1 MTFLKQIM
9 IFLTSFMLLAM
20 TGQTALAKDVQVSGS
35 LLGKSSQEQAKQQVL
50 TSELITL
57 YGSKDSAELTYQIP
71 AGASSGNQ
79 QLVIEYEASNL
90 LISPSSLTVVIDDE
104 PVKTLKLDGDSK
116 RKTVKLNLNKSQSAQ
131 GYHNV
136 SLKFYGVMK
145 EGVCVRQ
152 DTSGNWIKIYPDSR
166 LTLADSS
173 EAKGTSLDHYP
184 YPFAQSGNTAEET
197 AIVIPDNP
205 SSAEI
210 EAAVK
215 TEGYLKTV
223 DSSVSIAYVTESE
236 LKKIDKPTIVIGVDK
251 HWNGK
256 VKKLLKQA
264 GLQAKG
270 ENLLLAE
277 RVLKAEGK
285 QQPVLFAQAA
295 SEDALTKKISVMTD
309 QTYTGQLSGDT
320 LSISKLQQTEKKESD
335 KLTLENF
342 GAGDI
347 TIGADKTSSAHYFYP
362 ASAVLDENQS
372 AKLSLKLKKSET
384 IQASTA
390 ENESA
395 SQAAELKVMI
405 NGQPHSVRLDEL
417 GKEDKNGFYHVTV
430 KVDPKLLQKNR
441 YIDIQFVTTG
451 LKENNPCNTT
461 DEEKWV
467 FIDKNST
474 LSYAIKGMSPSADF
488 QEWPLPYAGNQ
499 DQTTLIVLP
508 DTVSQSK
515 LEELS
520 LVTESFG
527 NEAQHS
533 YTVKKSSDVTAND
546 AKGRNLIF
554 IGGINQFSLLKEK
567 SSDLLVPQEKNGS
580 FDVSSFEMLN
590 ETTKQVVFTQ
600 ASVWDSRYTMAVF
613 APSKG
618 DGTAVTKEIIS
629 YLNSNDE
636 SATVLNETNSQQVF
650 TNHQQ
655 LKSETNS
662 SDAEQPTQDHSQK
675 WMYIGVLALIMVVA
689 AVFIWIAA
697 FLNSWKAVP
706 KAEYEKRR

>member
-1 MTFLKQIM
+1 MKQIM

-20 TGQTALAKDVQVSGS
+20 TGQTALAKEVQVSGS
-35 LLGKSSQEQAKQQVL
+35 LIGKSSQEQAKQQVL

-90 LISPSSLTVVIDDE
+90 LISPSSLTAVIDDE

-417 GKEDKNGFYHVTV
+417 GKEDKNRFYHVTV

-527 NEAQHS
+527 SEAQHS
-533 YTVKKSSDVTAND
+533 YTVKKSSDVTAKD

-618 DGTAVTKEIIS
+618 DGAAVTKEIIS

-675 WMYIGVLALIMVVA
+675 WMYIGLLALIMVIA
-689 AVFIWIAA
+689 AVFIWIA
-697 FLNSWKAVP
+697 VRRR
-706 KAEYEKRR
+706 KRKTDTE

>member
-1 MTFLKQIM
+1 MKQIM

-90 LISPSSLTVVIDDE
+90 LISPSSLTAVIDDE

-136 SLKFYGVMK
+136 TLKFYGVMK

-335 KLTLENF
+335 MLTLENF

-384 IQASTA
+384 IQASAA

-527 NEAQHS
+527 SEAQHS
-533 YTVKKSSDVTAND
+533 YTVKKSSDVTAKD

-618 DGTAVTKEIIS
+618 DGAAVTKEIIS

-675 WMYIGVLALIMVVA
+675 WMYIGLLALIMVIA
-689 AVFIWIAA
+689 AVFIWIA
-697 FLNSWKAVP
+697 VRRR
-706 KAEYEKRR
+706 KRKTDTE

>member
-1 MTFLKQIM
+1 
-9 IFLTSFMLLAM
+9 MLLAM

-90 LISPSSLTVVIDDE
+90 LISPSSLTAVIDDE

-197 AIVIPDNP
+197 AIVIPDNS

-384 IQASTA
+384 IQASAA

-430 KVDPKLLQKNR
+430 KVDSKLLQKNR

-527 NEAQHS
+527 SEAQHS
-533 YTVKKSSDVTAND
+533 YTVKKSSDVTAKD

-618 DGTAVTKEIIS
+618 DGAAVTKEIIS

-675 WMYIGVLALIMVVA
+675 WMYIGVLALIMVIA
-689 AVFIWIAA
+689 AVFIWIA
-697 FLNSWKAVP
+697 VRRR
-706 KAEYEKRR
+706 KRKTDTE

>member
-1 MTFLKQIM
+1 
-9 IFLTSFMLLAM
+9 MLLAM

-90 LISPSSLTVVIDDE
+90 LISPSSLTAVIDDE

-384 IQASTA
+384 IQASAA

-430 KVDPKLLQKNR
+430 KVEPKLLQKNR

-527 NEAQHS
+527 SEAQHS

-618 DGTAVTKEIIS
+618 DGAAVTKEIIS

-689 AVFIWIAA
+689 AVFIWIAVRR
-697 FLNSWKAVP
+697 K
-706 KAEYEKRR
+706 KRKTDTE

>member
-1 MTFLKQIM
+1 
-9 IFLTSFMLLAM
+9 MLLAM

-90 LISPSSLTVVIDDE
+90 LISPSSLTAVIDDE

-527 NEAQHS
+527 SEAQHS
-533 YTVKKSSDVTAND
+533 YTVKKSSDVTAKD

-689 AVFIWIAA
+689 AVFIWIAVRR
-697 FLNSWKAVP
+697 K
-706 KAEYEKRR
+706 KRKTDTE

>member
-1 MTFLKQIM
+1 MKQIM
-9 IFLTSFMLLAM
+9 IFLTSFMLLVM

-90 LISPSSLTVVIDDE
+90 LISPSSLTAVIDDE
-104 PVKTLKLDGDSK
+104 PVKTLKLDRDSK

-197 AIVIPDNP
+197 AIIIPDHP

-215 TEGYLKTV
+215 TEGFLKTV

-320 LSISKLQQTEKKESD
+320 LSISKLQQTEKKESN

-384 IQASTA
+384 IQASAA

-527 NEAQHS
+527 SEAQHS
-533 YTVKKSSDVTAND
+533 YTVKKSSDVTAKD

-675 WMYIGVLALIMVVA
+675 WMYIGVLALIMVIA
-689 AVFIWIAA
+689 AVFIWIA
-697 FLNSWKAVP
+697 VRRR
-706 KAEYEKRR
+706 KRKTDTE

>member
-57 YGSKDSAELTYQIP
+57 YGSKDSSELTYQIP

-90 LISPSSLTVVIDDE
+90 LISPSSLTAVIDDE
-104 PVKTLKLDGDSK
+104 PVKTLKLDRDSK

-197 AIVIPDNP
+197 AIIIPDHP

-215 TEGYLKTV
+215 TEGFLKTV

-527 NEAQHS
+527 SEAQHS
-533 YTVKKSSDVTAND
+533 YTVKKSSDVTAKD

-580 FDVSSFEMLN
+580 FDVSGFEMLN

-689 AVFIWIAA
+689 AVFIWIAVRR
-697 FLNSWKAVP
+697 K
-706 KAEYEKRR
+706 KRKTDKE

>member
-1 MTFLKQIM
+1 
-9 IFLTSFMLLAM
+9 MLLAM

-90 LISPSSLTVVIDDE
+90 LISPSSLTAVIDDE

-145 EGVCVRQ
+145 EGVCVRL

-295 SEDALTKKISVMTD
+295 SEDALTKKISVITD

-527 NEAQHS
+527 SEAQHS

-580 FDVSSFEMLN
+580 FDVSGFEMLN

-689 AVFIWIAA
+689 AVFIWIA
-697 FLNSWKAVP
+697 VRRR
-706 KAEYEKRR
+706 KRKTDTE

>member
-35 LLGKSSQEQAKQQVL
+35 LLGKSSQEQAKQQML

-90 LISPSSLTVVIDDE
+90 LISPSSLTAVIDDE

-173 EAKGTSLDHYP
+173 GAKGTSLDHYP

-384 IQASTA
+384 IQASAA

-527 NEAQHS
+527 SEAQHS
-533 YTVKKSSDVTAND
+533 YTVKKSSDVTAKD

-580 FDVSSFEMLN
+580 FDVSGFEMLN

-689 AVFIWIAA
+689 AVFIWIA
-697 FLNSWKAVP
+697 VRRR
-706 KAEYEKRR
+706 KRKTDTE

>member
-1 MTFLKQIM
+1 MKQIM
-9 IFLTSFMLLAM
+9 IFLTSFMLLVM

-90 LISPSSLTVVIDDE
+90 LISPSSLTAVIDDE
-104 PVKTLKLDGDSK
+104 PVKTLKLDRDSK

-197 AIVIPDNP
+197 AIIIPDHP

-215 TEGYLKTV
+215 TEGFLKTV

-320 LSISKLQQTEKKESD
+320 LSISKLQQTEKKESN

-527 NEAQHS
+527 SEAQHS
-533 YTVKKSSDVTAND
+533 YTVKKSSDVTAKD

-580 FDVSSFEMLN
+580 FDVSGFEMLN

-618 DGTAVTKEIIS
+618 VGAAVTKEIIS

-689 AVFIWIAA
+689 AVFIWIA
-697 FLNSWKAVP
+697 VRRR
-706 KAEYEKRR
+706 KRKTDTE

>member
-1 MTFLKQIM
+1 MKQIM

-90 LISPSSLTVVIDDE
+90 LISPSSLTAVIDDE

-372 AKLSLKLKKSET
+372 VKLSLKLKKSET

-527 NEAQHS
+527 SEAQHS
-533 YTVKKSSDVTAND
+533 YTVKKSSDVTAKD

-580 FDVSSFEMLN
+580 FDVSGFEMLN

-675 WMYIGVLALIMVVA
+675 WMYIGVLALIMVIA
-689 AVFIWIAA
+689 AVFIWIA
-697 FLNSWKAVP
+697 VRRR
-706 KAEYEKRR
+706 KRKTDTE

>member
-1 MTFLKQIM
+1 
-9 IFLTSFMLLAM
+9 MLLAM

-90 LISPSSLTVVIDDE
+90 LISPSSLTAIIDDE

-197 AIVIPDNP
+197 AIVIPDNS

-256 VKKLLKQA
+256 VKNLLKQA

-527 NEAQHS
+527 SEAQHS

-580 FDVSSFEMLN
+580 FDVSGFEMLN

-618 DGTAVTKEIIS
+618 DGAAVTKEIIS

-662 SDAEQPTQDHSQK
+662 SDAEQLTQDHSQK
-675 WMYIGVLALIMVVA
+675 WMYIGVLALIMVIA
-689 AVFIWIAA
+689 AVFIWIA
-697 FLNSWKAVP
+697 VRRR
-706 KAEYEKRR
+706 KRKTDTE

>member
-1 MTFLKQIM
+1 LKQIM

-90 LISPSSLTVVIDDE
+90 FISPSSLTAVIDDE

-285 QQPVLFAQAA
+285 QQSVLFAQAA
-295 SEDALTKKISVMTD
+295 SEDALTKKISVITD

-441 YIDIQFVTTG
+441 YIDIQFVTIG

-527 NEAQHS
+527 SEAQHS

-580 FDVSSFEMLN
+580 FDVSGFEMLN

-689 AVFIWIAA
+689 AVFIWIA
-697 FLNSWKAVP
+697 VRRR
-706 KAEYEKRR
+706 KRKTDTE

>member
-1 MTFLKQIM
+1 MKQIM

-90 LISPSSLTVVIDDE
+90 LISPSSLTAVIDDE

-384 IQASTA
+384 IQASAT

-474 LSYAIKGMSPSADF
+474 LSYAIKGMSRSADF

-527 NEAQHS
+527 SEAQHS
-533 YTVKKSSDVTAND
+533 YTVKKSSDVTAKD

-689 AVFIWIAA
+689 AVFIWIA
-697 FLNSWKAVP
+697 VRRR
-706 KAEYEKRR
+706 KRKTDTE

>member
-1 MTFLKQIM
+1 MKQIM

-90 LISPSSLTVVIDDE
+90 LISPSSLTAVIDDE

-527 NEAQHS
+527 SEAQHS

-580 FDVSSFEMLN
+580 FDVSGFEMLN

-675 WMYIGVLALIMVVA
+675 WMYIGVLALIMVIA
-689 AVFIWIAA
+689 AVFIWIAVRR
-697 FLNSWKAVP
+697 K
-706 KAEYEKRR
+706 KRKTDTE

>member
-1 MTFLKQIM
+1 MKQIM

-90 LISPSSLTVVIDDE
+90 LISPSSLTAIIDDE

-197 AIVIPDNP
+197 AIVIPDNS

-256 VKKLLKQA
+256 VKNLLKQA

-527 NEAQHS
+527 SEAQHS

-580 FDVSSFEMLN
+580 FDVSGFEMLN

-618 DGTAVTKEIIS
+618 DGAAVTKEIIS

-662 SDAEQPTQDHSQK
+662 SDAEQLTQDHSQK
-675 WMYIGVLALIMVVA
+675 WMYIGVLALIMVIA
-689 AVFIWIAA
+689 AVFIWIA
-697 FLNSWKAVP
+697 VRRR
-706 KAEYEKRR
+706 KRKTDTE

>member
-1 MTFLKQIM
+1 MKQIM

-90 LISPSSLTVVIDDE
+90 LISPSSLTAVIDDE

-197 AIVIPDNP
+197 AIVIPDHP

-390 ENESA
+390 EKESV

-527 NEAQHS
+527 SEAQHS
-533 YTVKKSSDVTAND
+533 YTVKKSSDVTAKD

-580 FDVSSFEMLN
+580 FDVSGFEMLN

-675 WMYIGVLALIMVVA
+675 WMYIGVLALIMLIA
-689 AVFIWIAA
+689 AVFIWIA
-697 FLNSWKAVP
+697 VRRR
-706 KAEYEKRR
+706 KRKTDTE

>member
-1 MTFLKQIM
+1 MKQIM

-90 LISPSSLTVVIDDE
+90 LISPSSLTAVIDDE

-197 AIVIPDNP
+197 AIVIPDHP

-488 QEWPLPYAGNQ
+488 EEWPLPYAGNQ

-527 NEAQHS
+527 SEAQHS

-580 FDVSSFEMLN
+580 FDVSGFEMLN

-613 APSKG
+613 APLKG
-618 DGTAVTKEIIS
+618 DGAAVTKEIIS

-662 SDAEQPTQDHSQK
+662 SDAEQLTQDHSQK
-675 WMYIGVLALIMVVA
+675 WMYIGVLALIMVIA
-689 AVFIWIAA
+689 AVFIWIA
-697 FLNSWKAVP
+697 VRRR
-706 KAEYEKRR
+706 KRKTDTE

>member
-1 MTFLKQIM
+1 
-9 IFLTSFMLLAM
+9 MLLAM

-90 LISPSSLTVVIDDE
+90 LISPSSLTAVIDDE

-527 NEAQHS
+527 SEAQHS

-580 FDVSSFEMLN
+580 FDVSGFEMLN

-675 WMYIGVLALIMVVA
+675 WMYIGVLALIMVIA
-689 AVFIWIAA
+689 AVFIWIAVRR
-697 FLNSWKAVP
+697 K
-706 KAEYEKRR
+706 KRKTDTE

>member
-1 MTFLKQIM
+1 MKQIM
-9 IFLTSFMLLAM
+9 IFLTSFMLLVM

-90 LISPSSLTVVIDDE
+90 LISPSSLTAVIDDE

-197 AIVIPDNP
+197 AIVIPDDP

-527 NEAQHS
+527 SEAQHS
-533 YTVKKSSDVTAND
+533 YTVKKSSDVTAKD

-580 FDVSSFEMLN
+580 FDVSGFEMLN

-662 SDAEQPTQDHSQK
+662 SDAEQSTQDHSQK
-675 WMYIGVLALIMVVA
+675 WMYIGVLALIMVIA
-689 AVFIWIAA
+689 AVFIWIA
-697 FLNSWKAVP
+697 VRRR
-706 KAEYEKRR
+706 KRKTDTE

>member
-1 MTFLKQIM
+1 
-9 IFLTSFMLLAM
+9 MLLAM
-20 TGQTALAKDVQVSGS
+20 TGQTALAKDLQVSGS

-90 LISPSSLTVVIDDE
+90 LISPSSLTAVIDDE

-295 SEDALTKKISVMTD
+295 SEYALTKKISVMTD

-342 GAGDI
+342 GAGDT

-384 IQASTA
+384 IQASAA

-527 NEAQHS
+527 SEAQYS
-533 YTVKKSSDVTAND
+533 YTVKKSSDVTAKD

-580 FDVSSFEMLN
+580 FDVSGFEMLN

-662 SDAEQPTQDHSQK
+662 SGAEQPTQDHSQK
-675 WMYIGVLALIMVVA
+675 WMYIGVLALIMVIA
-689 AVFIWIAA
+689 AVFIWIA
-697 FLNSWKAVP
+697 VRRR
-706 KAEYEKRR
+706 KRKTDTE

>member
-1 MTFLKQIM
+1 
-9 IFLTSFMLLAM
+9 MLLAM

-90 LISPSSLTVVIDDE
+90 LISPSSLTAVIDDE

-197 AIVIPDNP
+197 AIVIPYNP

-384 IQASTA
+384 IQASAT

-527 NEAQHS
+527 SEAQHS

-580 FDVSSFEMLN
+580 FDVSGFEMLN

-675 WMYIGVLALIMVVA
+675 WMYIGVLALIMVIA
-689 AVFIWIAA
+689 AVFIWIAVRR
-697 FLNSWKAVP
+697 K
-706 KAEYEKRR
+706 KRKTDTE

>member
-1 MTFLKQIM
+1 
-9 IFLTSFMLLAM
+9 MLLAM

-35 LLGKSSQEQAKQQVL
+35 LLGKSNQEQAKQQVL

-90 LISPSSLTVVIDDE
+90 LISPSSLTAVIDDE

-384 IQASTA
+384 IQASAA

-527 NEAQHS
+527 SEAQHS
-533 YTVKKSSDVTAND
+533 YTVKKSSDVTAKD

-675 WMYIGVLALIMVVA
+675 WMYIGVLALIMVIA
-689 AVFIWIAA
+689 AVFIWIA
-697 FLNSWKAVP
+697 VRHR
-706 KAEYEKRR
+706 KRRTDTE

>member
-1 MTFLKQIM
+1 MKQIM

-90 LISPSSLTVVIDDE
+90 LISPSSLTAIIDDE

-197 AIVIPDNP
+197 AIVIPDHP

-256 VKKLLKQA
+256 VKNLLKQA

-362 ASAVLDENQS
+362 ASAVLDENQL

-527 NEAQHS
+527 SEAQHS

-580 FDVSSFEMLN
+580 FDVSGFEMLN

-613 APSKG
+613 APLKG
-618 DGTAVTKEIIS
+618 DGAAVTKEIIS

-689 AVFIWIAA
+689 AVFIWIA
-697 FLNSWKAVP
+697 VRRR
-706 KAEYEKRR
+706 KRKTDTE

>member
-1 MTFLKQIM
+1 M

-90 LISPSSLTVVIDDE
+90 LISPSSLTAVIDDE

-173 EAKGTSLDHYP
+173 EEAKGTSLDHYP

-197 AIVIPDNP
+197 AIIIPDNP

-390 ENESA
+390 EKESV

-527 NEAQHS
+527 SEAQHS
-533 YTVKKSSDVTAND
+533 YTVKKSSDVTAKD

-580 FDVSSFEMLN
+580 FDVSGFEMLN

-675 WMYIGVLALIMVVA
+675 WMYIGVLALIMVIA
-689 AVFIWIAA
+689 AVFIWIA
-697 FLNSWKAVP
+697 VRRR
-706 KAEYEKRR
+706 KRKTDTE

>member
-1 MTFLKQIM
+1 MKQIM

-90 LISPSSLTVVIDDE
+90 LISPSSLTAVIDDE

-173 EAKGTSLDHYP
+173 EEAKGTSLDHYP

-197 AIVIPDNP
+197 AIIIPDNP

-256 VKKLLKQA
+256 VKNLLKQA

-362 ASAVLDENQS
+362 ASAVLDENQL

-488 QEWPLPYAGNQ
+488 QESPLPYAGNQ

-527 NEAQHS
+527 SEAQHS

-580 FDVSSFEMLN
+580 FDVSGFEMLN

-662 SDAEQPTQDHSQK
+662 SDAEQPTQDHNQK

-689 AVFIWIAA
+689 AVFIWIA
-697 FLNSWKAVP
+697 VRRR
-706 KAEYEKRR
+706 KRKTDTE

>member
-1 MTFLKQIM
+1 
-9 IFLTSFMLLAM
+9 MLLAM

-390 ENESA
+390 ENEDR
-395 SQAAELKVMI
+395 K
-405 NGQPHSVRLDEL
+405 SV
-417 GKEDKNGFYHVTV
+417 V
-430 KVDPKLLQKNR
+430 
-441 YIDIQFVTTG
+441 
-451 LKENNPCNTT
+451 
-461 DEEKWV
+461 
-467 FIDKNST
+467 
-474 LSYAIKGMSPSADF
+474 
-488 QEWPLPYAGNQ
+488 
-499 DQTTLIVLP
+499 
-508 DTVSQSK
+508 
-515 LEELS
+515 
-520 LVTESFG
+520 
-527 NEAQHS
+527 
-533 YTVKKSSDVTAND
+533 
-546 AKGRNLIF
+546 
-554 IGGINQFSLLKEK
+554 
-567 SSDLLVPQEKNGS
+567 
-580 FDVSSFEMLN
+580 
-590 ETTKQVVFTQ
+590 
-600 ASVWDSRYTMAVF
+600 
-613 APSKG
+613 
-618 DGTAVTKEIIS
+618 
-629 YLNSNDE
+629 
-636 SATVLNETNSQQVF
+636 
-650 TNHQQ
+650 
-655 LKSETNS
+655 
-662 SDAEQPTQDHSQK
+662 
-675 WMYIGVLALIMVVA
+675 
-689 AVFIWIAA
+689 
-697 FLNSWKAVP
+697 
-706 KAEYEKRR
+706 

>member
-1 MTFLKQIM
+1 MKQIM
-9 IFLTSFMLLAM
+9 IFLTSFMLLVM

-90 LISPSSLTVVIDDE
+90 LISPSSLTAVIDDE

-197 AIVIPDNP
+197 AIVIPDDP

-527 NEAQHS
+527 SEAQHS
-533 YTVKKSSDVTAND
+533 YTVKKSSDVTAKD

-580 FDVSSFEMLN
+580 FDVSGFEMLN

-618 DGTAVTKEIIS
+618 DGTAVIKEIIS

-662 SDAEQPTQDHSQK
+662 SDAEQSTQDHSQK
-675 WMYIGVLALIMVVA
+675 WMYIGVLALIMVIA
-689 AVFIWIAA
+689 AVFIWIA
-697 FLNSWKAVP
+697 VRRR
-706 KAEYEKRR
+706 KRKTDTE

>member
-1 MTFLKQIM
+1 MKQIM

-90 LISPSSLTVVIDDE
+90 LISPSSLTAVIDDE
-104 PVKTLKLDGDSK
+104 PVKTLKLDRDSK

-320 LSISKLQQTEKKESD
+320 LSISKLQQTEKKESN

-527 NEAQHS
+527 SEAQHS
-533 YTVKKSSDVTAND
+533 YTVKKSSDVTAKD

-580 FDVSSFEMLN
+580 FDVSGFEMLN

-689 AVFIWIAA
+689 AVFIWIAVRR
-697 FLNSWKAVP
+697 K
-706 KAEYEKRR
+706 KRKTDTE

>member
-1 MTFLKQIM
+1 
-9 IFLTSFMLLAM
+9 MLLAM
-20 TGQTALAKDVQVSGS
+20 TGQTALAKEVQVSGS

-90 LISPSSLTVVIDDE
+90 LISPSSLTAVIDDE

-335 KLTLENF
+335 MLTLENF

-527 NEAQHS
+527 SEAQHS
-533 YTVKKSSDVTAND
+533 YTVKKSSDVTAKD

-618 DGTAVTKEIIS
+618 DGAAVTKEIIS

-675 WMYIGVLALIMVVA
+675 WMYIGVLALIMVIA
-689 AVFIWIAA
+689 AVFIWIA
-697 FLNSWKAVP
+697 VRRR
-706 KAEYEKRR
+706 KRKTDTE

>member
-1 MTFLKQIM
+1 MKQIM

-90 LISPSSLTVVIDDE
+90 LISPSSLTAVIDDE

-384 IQASTA
+384 IQASAT

-527 NEAQHS
+527 SEAQHS
-533 YTVKKSSDVTAND
+533 YTVKKSSDVTAKD

-689 AVFIWIAA
+689 AVFIWIA
-697 FLNSWKAVP
+697 VRRR
-706 KAEYEKRR
+706 KRKTDTE

>member
-1 MTFLKQIM
+1 
-9 IFLTSFMLLAM
+9 MLLAM

-90 LISPSSLTVVIDDE
+90 LISPSSLTAVIDDE

-264 GLQAKG
+264 GLHAKG

-527 NEAQHS
+527 SEAQHS

-580 FDVSSFEMLN
+580 FDVSGFEMLN

-618 DGTAVTKEIIS
+618 DGAAVTKEIIS

-689 AVFIWIAA
+689 AVFIWIA
-697 FLNSWKAVP
+697 VRRR
-706 KAEYEKRR
+706 KRKTDTE

>member
-9 IFLTSFMLLAM
+9 IFLTSFMLLVM

-90 LISPSSLTVVIDDE
+90 LISPSSLTAVIDDE

-384 IQASTA
+384 IQASAA

-527 NEAQHS
+527 SEAQHS
-533 YTVKKSSDVTAND
+533 YTVKKSSDVTAKD

-675 WMYIGVLALIMVVA
+675 WMYIGVLALIMVIA
-689 AVFIWIAA
+689 AVFIWIA
-697 FLNSWKAVP
+697 VRRR
-706 KAEYEKRR
+706 KRKTDTE

>member
-1 MTFLKQIM
+1 
-9 IFLTSFMLLAM
+9 MLLAM

-90 LISPSSLTVVIDDE
+90 LISPSSLTAVIDDE

-264 GLQAKG
+264 GLHAKG

-362 ASAVLDENQS
+362 ASSVLDENQS

-527 NEAQHS
+527 SEAQHS
-533 YTVKKSSDVTAND
+533 YTVKKSSDVTAKD

-618 DGTAVTKEIIS
+618 DGAAVTKEIIS

-675 WMYIGVLALIMVVA
+675 WMYIGVLALIMVIA
-689 AVFIWIAA
+689 AVFIWIA
-697 FLNSWKAVP
+697 VRRR
-706 KAEYEKRR
+706 KRKTDTE

>member
-20 TGQTALAKDVQVSGS
+20 TGQTVLAKDVKISGS

-90 LISPSSLTVVIDDE
+90 LISPSSLTAVIDDE

-295 SEDALTKKISVMTD
+295 SEYALTKKISVMTD

-384 IQASTA
+384 IQASAA

-527 NEAQHS
+527 SEAQHS
-533 YTVKKSSDVTAND
+533 YTVKKSSDVTAKD

-580 FDVSSFEMLN
+580 FDVSGFEMLN

-689 AVFIWIAA
+689 AVFIWIAVRR
-697 FLNSWKAVP
+697 K
-706 KAEYEKRR
+706 KRKTDTE

>member
-1 MTFLKQIM
+1 
-9 IFLTSFMLLAM
+9 MLLAM
-20 TGQTALAKDVQVSGS
+20 AGQPALAKDVQVSDS

-90 LISPSSLTVVIDDE
+90 LISPSSLTAVIDDE

-116 RKTVKLNLNKSQSAQ
+116 RKTVKLNLNKNQSAQ

-166 LTLADSS
+166 LTLAESG

-184 YPFAQSGNTAEET
+184 YPFAQSGNTTEET
-197 AIVIPDNP
+197 ALVIPDDP

-223 DSSVSIAYVTESE
+223 DSSVRIAYVTESE

-256 VKKLLKQA
+256 VKKLMKQA

-270 ENLLLAE
+270 EELLLAE

-295 SEDALTKKISVMTD
+295 SEDVLAKKISVMTD

-320 LSISKLQQTEKKESD
+320 LSISKLKQTEKKESD

-362 ASAVLDENQS
+362 ASAILDENQS

-384 IQASTA
+384 IQASTD
-390 ENESA
+390 ESESA
-395 SQAAELKVMI
+395 SQASELKVMI
-405 NGQPHSVRLDEL
+405 NGQPHSVRLDDL

-467 FIDKNST
+467 FIDKSST

-499 DQTTLIVLP
+499 DQTTVIVLP

-527 NEAQHS
+527 SEAQHS

-567 SSDLLVPQEKNGS
+567 SSDLLVPQAKNGS
-580 FDVSSFEMLN
+580 FDVSGFEMLN

-600 ASVWDSRYTMAVF
+600 ASPWDSHYTMAVF
-613 APSKG
+613 APAKG
-618 DGTAVTKEIIS
+618 EGTAVTKEIIN
-629 YLNSNDE
+629 YLNSNDD

-655 LKSETNS
+655 LKSETIS
-662 SDAEQPTQDHSQK
+662 SGAEQPTQDHSQK
-675 WMYIGVLALIMVVA
+675 WMYIGVLALIMVIA
-689 AVFIWIAA
+689 AVFIWV
-697 FLNSWKAVP
+697 AVRRR
-706 KAEYEKRR
+706 KRKTDTE

>member
-1 MTFLKQIM
+1 
-9 IFLTSFMLLAM
+9 MLLAM

-90 LISPSSLTVVIDDE
+90 LISPSSLTAVIDDE

-417 GKEDKNGFYHVTV
+417 GKGDKNGFYHVTV

-527 NEAQHS
+527 SEAQHS
-533 YTVKKSSDVTAND
+533 FTVKKSSDVTAKD

-580 FDVSSFEMLN
+580 FDVSGFEMLN

-689 AVFIWIAA
+689 AVFIWIA
-697 FLNSWKAVP
+697 VRRR
-706 KAEYEKRR
+706 KRKTDTE

>member
-1 MTFLKQIM
+1 MKQIM

-90 LISPSSLTVVIDDE
+90 LISPSSLTAVIDDE

-264 GLQAKG
+264 GLHAKG

-362 ASAVLDENQS
+362 TSAVLDENQS

-527 NEAQHS
+527 SEAQHS

-580 FDVSSFEMLN
+580 FDVSGFEMLN

-618 DGTAVTKEIIS
+618 DGAAVTKEIIS

-689 AVFIWIAA
+689 AVFIWIA
-697 FLNSWKAVP
+697 VRRR
-706 KAEYEKRR
+706 KRKTDTE